1 MARNGKRAARSKT
14 LAISVSLVSGSGAGE
29 QTNWTT
35 CPRHSRAAQLCLQRS
50 NLTDHQLP
58 THQTKIIRIF
68 LFKSKRWPPC
78 LHCAP
83 SNYYIHWIKNC
94 PLIPAAPP
102 EVRMGKAGIDWK
114 LVRTKLPLP
123 ILDSAKRM
131 TTHKYT
137 FSHKYRELY
146 LVFPVCNSHFS

>member
-1 MARNGKRAARSKT
+1 MAPRLHNDRLHLEWFGETCFYRGSCIFLLWKDTRRSLEIVLNLNIAENYIPCHSMTRNGKRAARSKT

-58 THQTKIIRIF
+58 THQTKIKRTF

-83 SNYYIHWIKNC
+83 SNYYIHCVLNKKIV
-94 PLIPAAPP
+94 L
-102 EVRMGKAGIDWK
+102 
-114 LVRTKLPLP
+114 
-123 ILDSAKRM
+123 
-131 TTHKYT
+131 
-137 FSHKYRELY
+137 
-146 LVFPVCNSHFS
+146 

>member
-1 MARNGKRAARSKT
+1 M
-14 LAISVSLVSGSGAGE
+14 
-29 QTNWTT
+29 
-35 CPRHSRAAQLCLQRS
+35 
-50 NLTDHQLP
+50 
-58 THQTKIIRIF
+58 
-68 LFKSKRWPPC
+68 
-78 LHCAP
+78 
-83 SNYYIHWIKNC
+83 KNC

-137 FSHKYRELY
+137 FTHKHRYTNTENYTLCFQFAT
-146 LVFPVCNSHFS
+146 LISLKVGLLWWGDKNKGK

>member
-1 MARNGKRAARSKT
+1 MERESRQIGPLAPDTAEPHNFVFNGA
-14 LAISVSLVSGSGAGE
+14 
-29 QTNWTT
+29 
-35 CPRHSRAAQLCLQRS
+35 
-50 NLTDHQLP
+50 TDHQLP
-58 THQTKIIRIF
+58 THQTKIKRTF

-83 SNYYIHWIKNC
+83 SNYYIHCVLNKKLSFDSRR
-94 PLIPAAPP
+94 PPP

-137 FSHKYRELY
+137 FTHKHRYTNTENYTLCFQFAT
-146 LVFPVCNSHFS
+146 LISLKVGLLWWGDKNKGK